1 MTQKKLGFG
10 LMRLPQSDPND
21 YSKVNMEE
29 LKEMVDYFIAHGF
42 TYFDTSYV
50 YHMGNS
56 ETAIR
61 EALVKRH
68 DRSSF
73 TLTDKLPT
81 WMVFSTADID
91 RLLTEQLQKTGVSYF
106 DYYLMH
112 AMTAQHYERM
122 KAIGAFAKF
131 RELKAEG
138 KIRHICISFHDTADV
153 LEQILSEQPDIEYV
167 QVILNYADMQ
177 NEGIDIRAC
186 YENIVQHGRKV
197 IVMEPVKGGVLA
209 NLDDEYTEHLK
220 ELDAEKSIASWA
232 IRYAA
237 SQPEVFVVLS
247 GMSTLQQMKDNVS
260 YMEDFRPLS
269 EDETAII
276 EGIAA
281 EMYARRPIRLN
292 SSDPA
297 IRHYIGLY
305 NNRVGMKVRDGWQDI
320 IYGSVEARFGSPKE
334 LMKTASEE
342 ERAALQ
348 KVVGAYE

>member
-1 MTQKKLGFG
+1 MTKKLGFG
-10 LMRLPQSDPND
+10 LMRLPQADPAD
-21 YSKVNMEE
+21 YTTVNMEE
-29 LKEMVDYFIAHGF
+29 LKEMVDYFLAHGF

-50 YHMGNS
+50 YHGGNS

-68 DRSSF
+68 DRSEY
-73 TLTDKLPT
+73 TLTDKMPT
-81 WMVFSTADID
+81 WMVYSVSDID
-91 RLLTEQLQKTGVSYF
+91 RLLSEQLQKTGVSYF

-112 AMTAQHYERM
+112 AMTSQHYDRM

-138 KIRHICISFHDTADV
+138 RIRHICISFHDTVDV
-153 LEQILSEQPDIEYV
+153 LERILSEQPDIEYV

-186 YENIVQHGRKV
+186 YETIVRHGRKV

-209 NLDDEYTEHLK
+209 NPGPEYAERLK
-220 ELDAEKSIASWA
+220 ALDAKKSAASWA

-237 SQPEVFVVLS
+237 SQPGVFVVLS
-247 GMSTLQQMKDNVS
+247 GMSTLGQMKDNVS
-260 YMEDFRPLS
+260 YMEDFEPLS
-269 EDETAII
+269 EEELAVID
-276 EGIAA
+276 GIAKD
-281 EMYARRPIRLN
+281 MYAKRPIPLV
-292 SSDPA
+292 SEDPA

-320 IYGSVEARFGSPKE
+320 IYGSVKERFASPKA
-334 LMKTASEE
+334 LMKAASEE
-342 ERAALQ
+342 ERDALK
-348 KVVGAYE
+348 KVMEVYE